1 MTALDLAL
9 MQSSPTALMQSS
21 PTALMQLQ
29 YREVVN
35 ALVNSQ
41 RGRLLRRMYK
51 LRRLA
56 RDVCCAAT
64 ALQEL
69 YTEVTF
75 RPGNRGYKRSHEEFV
90 ATGPTAPAHE

>member
-1 MTALDLAL
+1 
-9 MQSSPTALMQSS
+9 
-21 PTALMQLQ
+21 
-29 YREVVN
+29 
-35 ALVNSQ
+35 
-41 RGRLLRRMYK
+41 MYK